1 MPRTFSFEQVDVFSE
16 HACQGNALA
25 VVIAAD
31 ALDDAQMQAFAAW
44 TQLSE
49 TTFLLRPTLPG
60 AHYRVRIFTP
70 LRELPFAGHPTLG
83 SCHVWLAQHPDCQD
97 EEIVQECAAGAI
109 RIRRQASQLA
119 FAAPPLLRSGTVD
132 EQDLA
137 SVRRG
142 LGLRSEQIQA
152 SAWVDN
158 GPGWL
163 GVLLGS
169 RDEVL
174 AIRPDYSALAGL
186 NVGVIAPW
194 PQGAADVEVR
204 ALMGE
209 ERCEDPVTGSLNAS
223 LAQWLI
229 AGGRLAQRYTA
240 SQGTALGRHGRVR
253 LEQIDG
259 QVWVGGQ
266 VQPVVSGHV
275 SL

>member
-1 MPRTFSFEQVDVFSE
+1 MPQVLRFEQVDVFAE
-16 HACQGNALA
+16 RACQGNALA
-25 VVIAAD
+25 VVLAAD
-31 ALDDAQMQAFAAW
+31 GLSTAQMQAFAAW

-49 TTFLLRPTLPG
+49 TTFLLAPTLPG

-83 SCHVWLAQHPDCQD
+83 SCQVWLQHYPQCSA

-109 RIRRQASQLA
+109 RIRRQGSGLA
-119 FAAPPLLRSGTVD
+119 FAAPPLVRSGEVDPQTLATVR
-132 EQDLA
+132 Q
-137 SVRRG
+137 G
-142 LGLRSEQIQA
+142 LGLSAAQVQA

-174 AIRPDYSALAGL
+174 AIRPDYLALGGL

-194 PQGAADVEVR
+194 PGGEADVEVR

-229 AGGRLAQRYTA
+229 ACGRLPTRYTA
-240 SQGTALGRHGRVR
+240 SQGTLLGRRGRVQ
-253 LEQIDG
+253 LERTG
-259 QVWVGGQ
+259 EEVWVGGQ
-266 VQPVVSGHV
+266 VQGVISGSV